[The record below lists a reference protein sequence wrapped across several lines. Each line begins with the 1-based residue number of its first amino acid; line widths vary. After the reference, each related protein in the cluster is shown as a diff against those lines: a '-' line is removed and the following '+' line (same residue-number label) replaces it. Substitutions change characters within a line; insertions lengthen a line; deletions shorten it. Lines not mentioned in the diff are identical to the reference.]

1 MMPRQPAPPAQ
12 PQAPRPP
19 QTQPPHAQPPLAD
32 ERTDVRADGRVNAEA
47 DAKAYAPPD
56 MQIDAHTA
64 TTPTGQLEM
73 ARQIQPALRTPGL
86 PGTPA
91 LWLGGGITLLLVG
104 CALLSLVWTP
114 HPTLALNM
122 AQRLQGSSAQHWLG
136 PDAWGRDVFSLLLAG
151 ARSPLL
157 TGLGA
162 VGMGLI
168 IGSSIGLLAAQ
179 QRGGLEAAIL
189 KLTDVAF
196 AFPALLTAI
205 MLAAVW
211 GAGTY
216 SAMLAIGLF
225 NIPIFIRI
233 SRASAQTVW
242 RREFIQAA
250 RVAGKSHTRI
260 TWEHVLPHV
269 APLLLVQACTQFALA
284 VLAEA
289 ALSYLGLG
297 TQPPQPSWGR
307 MLADAQTLLYQRPA
321 LAIYPGICIALAVL
335 GLNFLGDGLRDALD
349 PKLAPQTDRH

>member
-1 MMPRQPAPPAQ
+1 MTPRQPAPPTPPPAPQVPPTPRAQQAHAQ
-12 PQAPRPP
+12 PQW
-19 QTQPPHAQPPLAD
+19 AD
-32 ERTDVRADGRVNAEA
+32 ERSDVRAGAQLG
-47 DAKAYAPPD
+47 AP
-56 MQIDAHTA
+56 IDAQINTHTDTHTA
-64 TTPTGQLEM
+64 AMPASLPKTP
-73 ARQIQPALRTPGL
+73 PLRMPS
-86 PGTPA
+86 TPA
-91 LWLGGGITLLLVG
+91 LWLGGGITLLLAA
-104 CALLSLVWTP
+104 CALLSWFWTP
-114 HPTLALNM
+114 HPTLPINM

-136 PDAWGRDVFSLLLAG
+136 TDALGRDVFSLLLAG

-162 VGMGLI
+162 VGMGLVL
-168 IGSSIGLLAAQ
+168 GSGLGLLAAQ
-179 QRGGLEAAIL
+179 QRGRTEAVIL

-233 SRASAQTVW
+233 SRASAQTIW
-242 RREFIQAA
+242 QREFIQAA
-250 RVAGKSHTRI
+250 RVAGKSRMRI

-269 APLLLVQACTQFALA
+269 APLLLVQASTQFALA
-284 VLAEA
+284 ILAEA

-321 LAIYPGICIALAVL
+321 LAVYPGICIALAVL

-349 PKLAPQTDRH
+349 PKADRQE